1 MNGAFR
7 TTALMGLLAAAT
19 VFGAIFYYPKTAEI
33 VVDAKVNQNLFEAY
47 ETSDVRTISIAQ
59 FSEESNRIEQ
69 FRLRRKGERWV
80 IPSAGDFPATQIARI
95 GEVAKSLLDRTVL
108 SLVTKDQQGHVE
120 YGVIDPSEPG
130 TNSRSSLGMRIDLL
144 DRNRSEIANLIIGKP
159 VPGSTDGVPRYY
171 VRVPGQ
177 PAVYEL
183 EIPKDIFQT
192 RFEGWVSP
200 NLMELPVSSQ
210 DIQLQEIKI
219 NNYRIDTKKMGF
231 GKPQPVYRFQVGAG
245 EGNQK
250 FEVFKDGEFTSQEL
264 STVKWTVAQPSLVS
278 LVNIRFVDVLG
289 KPKAAAKV
297 LRTPAAISD
306 ATAFKSLEPFGFRIS
321 KEDDFEAANG
331 EVSTVTTDGVR
342 VRMLIGSL
350 AQRADSENLDL
361 HFHAMLVAALE
372 DSNFEDPT
380 KPKDV
385 SEDSTENK
393 AYLRAVKELNQ
404 KRESAKQ
411 RVDELNRNWS
421 KWIYIVPETTV
432 NAIRPDVTL

>member
-1 MNGAFR
+1 M
-7 TTALMGLLAAAT
+7 
-19 VFGAIFYYPKTAEI
+19 
-33 VVDAKVNQNLFEAY
+33 
-47 ETSDVRTISIAQ
+47 
-59 FSEESNRIEQ
+59 
-69 FRLRRKGERWV
+69 
-80 IPSAGDFPATQIARI
+80 
-95 GEVAKSLLDRTVL
+95 
-108 SLVTKDQQGHVE
+108 
-120 YGVIDPSEPG
+120 
-130 TNSRSSLGMRIDLL
+130 
-144 DRNRSEIANLIIGKP
+144 
-159 VPGSTDGVPRYY
+159 
-171 VRVPGQ
+171 
-177 PAVYEL
+177 
-183 EIPKDIFQT
+183 
-192 RFEGWVSP
+192 
-200 NLMELPVSSQ
+200 
-210 DIQLQEIKI
+210 
-219 NNYRIDTKKMGF
+219 
-231 GKPQPVYRFQVGAG
+231 
-245 EGNQK
+245 
-250 FEVFKDGEFTSQEL
+250 
-264 STVKWTVAQPSLVS
+264 KWTVAQPSLVS